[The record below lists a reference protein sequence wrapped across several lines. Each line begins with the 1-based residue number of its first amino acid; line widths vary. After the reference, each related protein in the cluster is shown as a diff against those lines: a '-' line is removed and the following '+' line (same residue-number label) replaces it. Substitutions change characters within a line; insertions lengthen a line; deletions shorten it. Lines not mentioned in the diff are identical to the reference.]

1 MSIGLTKRKTI
12 SVIVYLLLSGLT
24 VVLTIGYMAFS
35 AFERQEA
42 EWLDLVEEADLRY
55 IREVVGKGQ
64 WHIKNDFLFVNDT
77 CLGDGT
83 KEKSNL
89 DIFSD
94 YAEKTGAHCFI
105 YKRCSDS
112 IEGWIDDPEVLSGKY
127 YAGHYLC
134 VCDSRKNAKDSY
146 VGWPISKR
154 IADAIE
160 KDGICNKTE
169 YYKSEKGIVRLSFR
183 VVGVKD
189 SANADY
195 VALIAVGRNLDDSE
209 TFIEKT
215 SLHVALIAIAL
226 IIILGLGLCRM
237 FSTQIKDIDKLIVY
251 LSSIGTERFNN
262 KPIVLSNGLMSEVAN
277 AVNGMVSALQE
288 KDRLQKELKVA
299 AGIQKSMLPKDF
311 NVFEKYKEFSVC
323 ADMVPAKEV
332 GGDFYDVF
340 MTDENH
346 LAMVIADVSGKGV
359 PAAMFMAVTRTLIR
373 NSMIAGITVDKSFTK
388 VNAFLC
394 NDNKEE
400 MFVTAWLGILNLET
414 GHLIYVNA
422 GHNPPLIFSKGKFE
436 YMKMKPGFVLAAMDG
451 YQYKQYELQFE
462 PGDKIVLYTDGVT
475 EATDTNGSLYG
486 NRRFVELVNENK
498 NKSPNEL
505 IDVIYANVNE
515 FQKNVEQADDITVLA
530 VEFNKRMNLF
540 ACEKAF
546 DSNRKQLDE
555 AIAFVEAYLEEL
567 ECSMK
572 FIMQVSTAVEE
583 IFLNIV
589 DYAYKIDKGKITVA
603 IGHDEAENS
612 VILRFTD
619 TSYAFNPLE
628 LKNPDINLSAEER
641 GEGGLGI
648 FMVKNIMDSVDY
660 KRSGEKN
667 ILTMKKKIA

>member
-12 SVIVYLLLSGLT
+12 SVIVYLLLSALT

-64 WHIKNDFLFVNDT
+64 WHIKDGFLYVNET

-94 YAEKTGAHCFI
+94 YAEKTGANCFI

-134 VCDSRKNAKDSY
+134 VCDSRKNAKNSY

-154 IADAIE
+154 IADDIE

-169 YYKSEKGIVRLSFR
+169 YYKSEKEIVRMSFR

-189 SANADY
+189 SDNADY

-237 FSTQIKDIDKLIVY
+237 FYAQIKDIDKLIVY
-251 LSSIGTERFNN
+251 LSSVGTERFNN
-262 KPIVLSNGLMSEVAN
+262 KPIVLSNGLMSEIAN

-288 KDRLQKELKVA
+288 KDRLQKELKIA

-311 NVFEKYKEFSVC
+311 KIFEKYKEFSVY

-340 MTDENH
+340 LADENH

-373 NSMIAGITVDKSFTK
+373 NSMIVGSAVDKTFTK

-394 NDNKEE
+394 SDNKEE

-414 GHLIYVNA
+414 GNLVYVNA
-422 GHNPPLIFSKGKFE
+422 GHNPPLICSNGKFE
-436 YMKMKPGFVLAAMDG
+436 YMKMKPGFVLAAMDN

-475 EATDTNGSLYG
+475 EATDINGSLYG
-486 NRRFVELVNENK
+486 NKRFVDLLNENK
-498 NKSPNEL
+498 NKSPKEL
-505 IDVIYANVNE
+505 IDEIYTDVNE
-515 FQKNVEQADDITVLA
+515 YQKNVEQADDITVLA
-530 VEFNKRMNLF
+530 VEFNKKMNLF
-540 ACEKAF
+540 AYEKDF
-546 DSNRKQLDE
+546 DSDRKQLDE
-555 AIAFVEAYLEEL
+555 AVAFVEGYLEEL
-567 ECSMK
+567 ECPMK

-589 DYAYKIDKGKITVA
+589 DYAYKINKGKVTIAV
-603 IGHDEAENS
+603 GRDEVDNS
-612 VILRFTD
+612 LILRFTD

-641 GEGGLGI
+641 SEGGLGI

-660 KRSGEKN
+660 RRSDEKN